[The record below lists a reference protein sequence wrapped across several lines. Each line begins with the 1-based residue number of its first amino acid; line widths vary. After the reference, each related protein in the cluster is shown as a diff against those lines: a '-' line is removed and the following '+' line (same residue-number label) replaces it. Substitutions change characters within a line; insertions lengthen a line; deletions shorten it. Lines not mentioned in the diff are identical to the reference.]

1 MRPACRGGCRVIA
14 VIGAG
19 AAGVTTAARL
29 LERGAFVCLV
39 DPAEQRGRGVA
50 YRTDDPRHLLNVP
63 AGKMSAVEDD
73 PGDFARWAG
82 VAAPDFVPRHVFGAY
97 LAAHLDAVSR
107 RHPGRLRIVR
117 DRAVGLDR
125 SMRILLAAGDF
136 QTADAVVLALGAVGA
151 PADWLPADTPVS
163 PAFVPDPWAPDSLA
177 HIRDEDDVVL
187 VGTGLTAVDL
197 AISLSRP
204 GRVVHAV
211 SRTGLLPRRHATRQ
225 AQPMRPPELSGCTGL
240 DDVRQVVSA
249 HVRESLRRHG
259 DWRPALDS
267 LRPVTAR
274 LWELLPLPDRSRFL
288 AEDLRSWEV
297 HRHRMP
303 GPTARTLVR
312 LRRAGTLR
320 MHRTGISEVRVLAD
334 GVALRLGNG
343 TELTAGAVINC
354 TGLRHDVRRSTDPL
368 VTGLL
373 ADGIAA
379 PGPLGLGFDTLPDG
393 RVRGGAPLWTLGAL
407 RRGNLW
413 ETTAFPE
420 IRTQAAAV
428 ARSAAKSREPTC

>member
-1 MRPACRGGCRVIA
+1 MIA

-29 LERGAFVCLV
+29 LERGAAVCLV
-39 DPAEQRGRGVA
+39 DPAEERGRGVA

-63 AGKMSAVEDD
+63 AGKMSAREDD

-82 VAAPDFVPRHVFGAY
+82 VAAADFVPRRVFGAY
-97 LAAHLDAVSR
+97 LAAHLDGVSA
-107 RHPGRLRIVR
+107 RHPGRLRVVR
-117 DRAVGLDR
+117 DRAT
-125 SMRILLAAGDF
+125 RIGHDAGAVRISLAAGDF
-136 QTADAVVLALGAVGA
+136 LLADAAVLALGAVGTRD
-151 PADWLPADTPVS
+151 DWVPTDTPDS
-163 PAFVPDPWAPDSLA
+163 AAFVPDPWAPGALER
-177 HIRDEDDVVL
+177 IRDDRDVVL

-197 AISLSRP
+197 AMTLGRP

-211 SRTGLLPRRHATRQ
+211 SRTGLLPRRHRP
-225 AQPMRPPELSGCTGL
+225 AQPMRPPELAGCTGL
-240 DDVRQVVSA
+240 DDVRRVVSA

-274 LWELLPLPDRSRFL
+274 LWDLLPLPDRSRFL

-303 GPTARTLVR
+303 GTTARTLVR
-312 LRRAGTLR
+312 LRRAGELR
-320 MHRTGISEVRVLAD
+320 THRTGVTGVRMVPG
-334 GVALRLGNG
+334 GVVLRLGDG
-343 TELTAGAVINC
+343 TELTAGTVVNC
-354 TGLRHDVRRSTDPL
+354 TGVRHDVRRCPDPL
-368 VTGLL
+368 VAGLL
-373 ADGIAA
+373 ADGHAT

-420 IRTQAAAV
+420 IRAQAAAV
-428 ARSAAKSREPTC
+428 ARSVTSALGVPC

>member
-1 MRPACRGGCRVIA
+1 MIA

-19 AAGVTTAARL
+19 AAGTTTAARL
-29 LERGAFVCLV
+29 LEQGAEVLLV

-63 AGKMSAVEDD
+63 AGKMSALEDD

-82 VAAPDFVPRHVFGAY
+82 VPASEFVPRRVFGGY
-97 LAAHLDAVSR
+97 LAAHLDSVAR
-107 RHPGRLRIVR
+107 RFPGRLRIVR
-117 DRAVGLDR
+117 DRAIGLACTDR
-125 SMRILLAAGDF
+125 VRISLAAGDF
-136 QTADAVVLALGAVGA
+136 LTADAVVLALGPVGA
-151 PADWLPADTPVS
+151 PKGCMPEGWMPDGWVPQGSPAS
-163 PAFVPDPWAPDSLA
+163 AAFVPDPWAPQALA
-177 HIRDEDDVVL
+177 HVSDSRDVVL
-187 VGTGLTAVDL
+187 VGTGLTAADL
-197 AISLSRP
+197 AVSLSRP
-204 GRVVHAV
+204 GRVVHAL
-211 SRTGLLPRRHATRQ
+211 SRTGLLPRRHRA
-225 AQPMRPPELSGCTGL
+225 AQPMRPPELSGCHGL
-240 DDVRQVVSA
+240 DDVRRVVSA

-274 LWELLPLPDRSRFL
+274 LWDLLPLPDRSRFL

-303 GPTARTLVR
+303 GTTARALVA
-312 LRRAGTLR
+312 LRRAGLLR
-320 MHRTGISEVRVLAD
+320 MHRGDIAEVRMLPGGAEVC
-334 GVALRLGNG
+334 LGNG
-343 TELTAGAVINC
+343 TELTAGTVINC
-354 TGLRHDVRRSTDPL
+354 TGVRHDVRRSTDPL
-368 VTGLL
+368 VMSLL
-373 ADGIAA
+373 ADGIAR

-420 IRTQAAAV
+420 IRAQASAV
-428 ARSAAKSREPTC
+428 ARSVLQSTEVKC